1 MSATET
7 ITTHEYSI
15 RRSRY
20 FALLCSRIG
29 RDWWSVPLL
38 IIAALTIATC
48 YDLRFGIVLLLVVFV
63 IAPMLLFLA
72 YYHYALLPECI
83 YSIVPK
89 SLIINKHGIDCIAYE
104 KQRHVLD
111 WDKVKQIIT
120 THDAYLLY
128 TWKYTF
134 LYIPFNAFAT
144 PEEQQA
150 FHDDIIPA
158 VFRIEKDE

>member
-38 IIAALTIATC
+38 IIAALTI
-48 YDLRFGIVLLLVVFV
+48 
-63 IAPMLLFLA
+63 
-72 YYHYALLPECI
+72 YALLPECI

-128 TWKYTF
+128 TGKYTF

-144 PEEQQA
+144 PEEQQT

-158 VFRIEKDE
+158 VFQIGKDE